1 MGSVALHVPEP
12 RERAFRRAL
21 AWSLGG
27 HAFLLV
33 LALWNPLPSR
43 THDLPAVVEVTL
55 VSAPPGAPPAA
66 PKPAQRPR
74 AAPPAPPPA
83 PKPEPKPLPQAEP
96 APPPPKPVPDKVL
109 LPKEATKTPKP
120 KPEPK
125 AAPKPAAPPAP
136 LPVKEQVALDD
147 LLSEL
152 RAEAGE
158 APPEAVAV
166 AEAPVP
172 MPPGGGGPGVRVSA
186 EEAAWRRRVKI
197 HVTRAWVL
205 APGLKRQPL
214 ETEVRVELSAG
225 GDVLE
230 VDVTKRSGN
239 PWYDDS
245 VVRAV
250 EKASPLP
257 APPERAA
264 WRFVFSPQDLL

>member
-1 MGSVALHVPEP
+1 MGSAALHVSEP
-12 RERAFRRAL
+12 RTRAFRRAL

-27 HAFLLV
+27 HVCLLL
-33 LALWNPLPSR
+33 LAVWSPLPSR

-55 VSAPPGAPPAA
+55 VSAPPGAPPVA
-66 PKPAQRPR
+66 PKPAPKPQV
-74 AAPPAPPPA
+74 APAPPPPA
-83 PKPEPKPLPQAEP
+83 AKPEPKPIPEAEP
-96 APPPPKPVPDKVL
+96 APPPPKPVADKVL
-109 LPKEATKTPKP
+109 LPKEATKVPKP
-120 KPEPK
+120 KPAPK
-125 AAPKPAAPPAP
+125 APAKAPPAP
-136 LPVKEQVALDD
+136 PPAREQVALDD

-152 RAEAGE
+152 RSEAGE
-158 APPEAVAV
+158 AMPEAVEV
-166 AEAPVP
+166 AEAPAP

-214 ETEVRVELSAG
+214 ETEVRVDLSAG

-264 WRFVFSPQDLL
+264 WRFVFTPQDLL